1 MLKLQDTGKQ
11 RDFPCAMH
19 KRGTL
24 LHPTYDIPIDLL
36 VSSRPQLIFHICF
49 LNKFRKLSKSGECF
63 FFFFGFFLNVKFC
76 QFWVHASCTKCVLL
90 FRKLPSMLSTIVLTC
105 ILWGNSDSLHSRYC
119 LCCMSFIVTS
129 RKPGLKGS
137 IFV

>member
-49 LNKFRKLSKSGECF
+49 LNKFRKLSKSGDF
-63 FFFFGFFLNVKFC
+63 FFFFLVSFLMSNFVSFGCTRAAQNVYFC
-76 QFWVHASCTKCVLL
+76 LENFPACYQPLCLHAFYGEILTRSILDIACVA
-90 FRKLPSMLSTIVLTC
+90 
-105 ILWGNSDSLHSRYC
+105 
-119 LCCMSFIVTS
+119 
-129 RKPGLKGS
+129 
-137 IFV
+137 